1 MSRALGPRPS
11 IAPGGSAAGW
21 AVLICCWALVALFSL
36 IWAAARL
43 ASVLTGGRVFSFG
56 IEFVF
61 NILNGATGRDWPHT
75 PTVAVIIIAV
85 VLIAGAAA
93 LAAGTGLLIT
103 RFRRAPGDPVG
114 ALARNPR
121 IQALTR
127 LPAARTATGLRHSLT
142 TADPRSMRPAD
153 AGLELGRLIR
163 PGRRHAAG
171 PAVYAC
177 WEDTVVAFMAPRS
190 GKTTA
195 QAIPFVLSAP
205 GAVIATSN
213 KADLWAA
220 TATLR
225 AAGTGGRVWLF
236 DPQQITHQPQSWWW
250 NPLPGLR
257 TVEDAHR
264 LAGHFVLTV
273 ADEHRRDLWGPA
285 AQDLLAALF
294 LAAAVSGHT
303 LHDVA
308 GWLNEPA
315 VPTPIELLATAGFT
329 AMAASLR
336 GAQNGAAET
345 RDGIYQTAR
354 TAAKAMTDPG
364 IMAWVTPP
372 QRGGLP
378 VFDAEEFAASHDTL
392 YLLSKSRSA
401 AAPLIAALSD
411 TAMRAAERR
420 AERLGGRLDPPM
432 VVPLD
437 EAANICRIADLPDL
451 YSHLG
456 SRGIT
461 PVTILQSYEQGIT
474 VWGEH
479 GMATLWGAATKKI
492 IGAGVDSPRLTRDLA
507 TLVGQHDVP
516 VRTINYG
523 QGRASE
529 SISLRRQD
537 ILEPAAIRALPPGT
551 ALLLATGIKPALI
564 HLTPW
569 YASPRA
575 GEISTAVEAAQQ
587 RIRDGAVQAG
597 PGSHPFQ
604 VTTSWELR

>member
-1 MSRALGPRPS
+1 MLAHRENNVGKLGGLGKFVAEMNHEAKLVDGFGQQLRLGLESAPRELAAHVGGASLRALAKRPGHRFAPAGQFAEALTHPGRVQLAPPAGAMPMAGP
-11 IAPGGSAAGW
+11 AAAG
-21 AVLICCWALVALFSL
+21 LRRS
-36 IWAAARL
+36 
-43 ASVLTGGRVFSFG
+43 LTG
-56 IEFVF
+56 
-61 NILNGATGRDWPHT
+61 
-75 PTVAVIIIAV
+75 
-85 VLIAGAAA
+85 
-93 LAAGTGLLIT
+93 
-103 RFRRAPGDPVG
+103 
-114 ALARNPR
+114 
-121 IQALTR
+121 
-127 LPAARTATGLRHSLT
+127 
-142 TADPRSMRPAD
+142 ADPRLVDPAE
-153 AGLELGRLIR
+153 AGLVLGRLLRPAGR
-163 PGRRHAAG
+163 PG
-171 PAVYAC
+171 PVVYAS

-195 QAIPFVLSAP
+195 QAVPFVLSAP

-213 KADLWAA
+213 KSDLWAA

-225 AAGTGGRVWLF
+225 AQRTNGRVWLF
-236 DPQQITHQPQSWWW
+236 DPQQITYQPQTWWW
-250 NPLPGLR
+250 DLLRGLR

-285 AQDLLAALF
+285 AQDLLAALL
-294 LAAAVSGHT
+294 LAAASSGHT
-303 LHDVA
+303 LHEVA

-315 VPTPIELLATAGFT
+315 VPTPIERLGDAGFT

-354 TAAKAMTDPG
+354 TAAKAMTDPQ

-372 QRGGLP
+372 RRGLLP
-378 VFDAEEFAASHDTL
+378 VFDPDDFAASRDTL

-461 PVTILQSYEQGIT
+461 PVTILQSYEQGVT

-492 IGAGVDSPRLTRDLA
+492 IGAGVDSPRLARDLA

-516 VRTINYG
+516 IRTINYG
-523 QGRASE
+523 DGRASE
-529 SISLRRQD
+529 SVSLRRQD

-569 YASPRA
+569 YAGPHA
-575 GEISTAVEAAQQ
+575 VEITAAAQAAQEQIRQKAVEADPWYRNQ
-587 RIRDGAVQAG
+587 
-597 PGSHPFQ
+597 PPEPPF
-604 VTTSWELR
+604 

>member
-1 MSRALGPRPS
+1 VSRAIGPHPS
-11 IAPGGSAAGW
+11 AAPGGTAFGW
-21 AVLICCWALVALFSL
+21 AVLIACWSLVGLCGL
-36 IWAAARL
+36 VWAAATV
-43 ASVLTGGRVFSFG
+43 AAAITGGRTEPFGVKFSVDLLHG
-56 IEFVF
+56 RTTQAWPQT
-61 NILNGATGRDWPHT
+61 ATT
-75 PTVAVIIIAV
+75 AV
-85 VLIAGAAA
+85 VITTAGFAASAAA
-93 LAAGTGLLIT
+93 LAIGAVRLVNRL
-103 RFRRAPGDPVG
+103 RPAAGDPVA

-121 IQALTR
+121 IRALTR
-127 LPAARTATGLRHSLT
+127 AHVTRAARGLRRSLAD
-142 TADPRSMRPAD
+142 ADPRAMDPAQAGLALGQLMRPA
-153 AGLELGRLIR
+153 
-163 PGRRHAAG
+163 GRRG
-171 PAVYAC
+171 PAVYAS
-177 WEDTVVAFMAPRS
+177 WEDTLVAFMAPRS

-205 GAVIATSN
+205 GPVIATSN
-213 KADLWAA
+213 KSDLWAA
-220 TATLR
+220 TAALR
-225 AAGTGGRVWLF
+225 AQATSGQVWLF
-236 DPQQITHQPQSWWW
+236 DPQHITYQPQTWWW
-250 NPLPGLR
+250 NLLDR
-257 TVEDAHR
+257 LHTVEDAHR

-285 AQDLLAALF
+285 AQDLLSALF
-294 LAAAVSGHT
+294 LAAASHGLT

-315 VPTPIELLATAGFT
+315 VPTPAELLADAGFT

-336 GAQNGAAET
+336 GAQNGAVET

-354 TAAKAMTDPG
+354 TAAKAMTDPQ

-372 QRGGLP
+372 TRGPLP
-378 VFDAEEFAASHDTL
+378 VFDPEAFAASRDTL

-420 AERLGGRLDPPM
+420 AERLGGRLDPPL

-456 SRGIT
+456 SRGII
-461 PVTILQSYEQGIT
+461 PVTILQSYEQGVT
-474 VWGEH
+474 VWGEA

-492 IGAGVDSPRLTRDLA
+492 IGAGVDSPRLARDLA

-516 VRTINYG
+516 VRTVSYG
-523 QGRASE
+523 DGRASE
-529 SISLRRQD
+529 SVSLRRQD

-569 YASPRA
+569 YAGPQA
-575 GEISTAVEAAQQ
+575 AEITAALQAAQEQ
-587 RIRDGAVQAG
+587 IREQA
-597 PGSHPFQ
+597 
-604 VTTSWELR
+604 TTADPWYRNQPRNPSF

>member
-1 MSRALGPRPS
+1 MSRALGPGPPT
-11 IAPGGSAAGW
+11 APGGTAAAW
-21 AVLICCWALVALFSL
+21 VVLAVCWSLAALNGL
-36 IWAAARL
+36 IWAAAVI
-43 ASVLTGGRVFSFG
+43 AAAVTGGHVESFG
-56 IEFVF
+56 TRFAGDV
-61 NILNGATGRDWPHT
+61 LRGHTSRAWPHT
-75 PTVAVIIIAV
+75 PTVAVAVLAV
-85 VLIAGAAA
+85 VLLGVVAAGAATVWW
-93 LAAGTGLLIT
+93 LVSRHRT
-103 RFRRAPGDPVG
+103 APGDPVA

-121 IQALTR
+121 IRALTR
-127 LPAARTATGLRHSLT
+127 RDAARTGISLRRSLAG
-142 TADPRSMRPAD
+142 ADPHDVQPAE
-153 AGLELGRLIR
+153 AGLALGQLMRA
-163 PGRRHAAG
+163 GRRAG
-171 PAVYAC
+171 PTVYAS

-205 GAVIATSN
+205 GPVIATSI
-213 KADLWAA
+213 KSDLWAA
-220 TATLR
+220 TAALR
-225 AAGTGGRVWLF
+225 AETTCGRVWLF
-236 DPQQITHQPQSWWW
+236 DPQHITYQPQAWWW
-250 NPLPGLR
+250 NLLAGLR

-294 LAAAVSGHT
+294 LAAASAGQSLHEVS
-303 LHDVA
+303 

-315 VPTPIELLATAGFT
+315 VPTPVELLAQAGFT

-336 GAQNGAAET
+336 GAQNGAPET

-354 TAAKAMTDPG
+354 TAAKAMTDPE

-372 QRGGLP
+372 ARGILP
-378 VFDAEEFAASHDTL
+378 VFDPEEFAASCDTL

-420 AERLGGRLDPPM
+420 AERLGGRLDPPL

-456 SRGIT
+456 SRGII

-492 IGAGVDSPRLTRDLA
+492 IGAGVDSPRLARDLA

-516 VRTINYG
+516 IRTLSYG
-523 QGRASE
+523 DGRGSE
-529 SISLRRQD
+529 SVSLRRQD

-551 ALLLATGIKPALI
+551 ALLLATGIKPALMR
-564 HLTPW
+564 LTPW
-569 YASPRA
+569 YAGPRA
-575 GEISTAVEAAQQ
+575 AEITAAQQ
-587 RIRDGAVQAG
+587 AAQEQIREQAIRAD
-597 PGSHPFQ
+597 PWFRNQPPDPPF
-604 VTTSWELR
+604 

>member
-1 MSRALGPRPS
+1 MSRALGPRQS
-11 IAPGGSAAGW
+11 MAPGGTAAGW
-21 AVLICCWALVALFSL
+21 TLLACCWALVALSWL

-43 ASVLTGGRVFSFG
+43 ASATTGGRVEPFG
-56 IEFVF
+56 PKFAGDV
-61 NILNGATGRDWPHT
+61 LHGRTYRAWPHT
-75 PTVAVIIIAV
+75 PTVAVTAASI
-85 VLIAGAAA
+85 VLAGGAAI
-93 LAAGTGLLIT
+93 LAGFAGWLIT
-103 RFRRAPGDPVG
+103 RRRPAAGDPVA

-121 IQALTR
+121 MRTLTARPATRAAVALR
-127 LPAARTATGLRHSLT
+127 RSLAD
-142 TADPRSMRPAD
+142 ADPRTVDARE
-153 AGLELGRLIR
+153 AGLALGRLIR
-163 PGRRHAAG
+163 PGRRVAG
-171 PAVYAC
+171 GTTVYAN
-177 WEDTVVAFMAPRS
+177 WEDTVLSFMAPRS
-190 GKTTA
+190 GKTTS

-213 KADLWAA
+213 KSDLWAA
-220 TATLR
+220 TASIR
-225 AAGTGGRVWLF
+225 AATCGSVWLF
-236 DPQQITHQPQSWWW
+236 DPQRVTHQPQTWWW
-250 NPLPGLR
+250 NLLLGLR

-273 ADEHRRDLWGPA
+273 ADEHRRDIWGPA

-294 LAAAVSGHT
+294 LAAASSGHS
-303 LHDVA
+303 LRDVA

-315 VPTPIELLATAGFT
+315 VPTPIELLASAGFT

-354 TAAKAMTDPG
+354 TAAKAMTDPE

-372 QRGGLP
+372 GRGALP
-378 VFDAEEFAASHDTL
+378 AFDPDAFAASRDTL

-420 AERLGGRLDPPM
+420 AERLGGRLDPPL

-456 SRGIT
+456 SRGII
-461 PVTILQSYEQGIT
+461 PVTILQSYEQGVT
-474 VWGEH
+474 VWGEA

-492 IGAGVDSPRLTRDLA
+492 IGAGVDSPRLARDLA

-516 VRTINYG
+516 VRTLSYG
-523 QGRASE
+523 DGRVSE
-529 SISLRRQD
+529 SVSLRRQE

-569 YASPRA
+569 YAGPRA
-575 GEISTAVEAAQQ
+575 AEITAAQRAAQ
-587 RIRDGAVQAG
+587 DQIRDRAIQAD
-597 PGSHPFQ
+597 PAFRNPPAAASQEP
-604 VTTSWELR
+604 R

>member
-11 IAPGGSAAGW
+11 AAPGGTAAGW
-21 AVLICCWALVALFSL
+21 TVLIASWSVVALCGL
-36 IWAAARL
+36 IWAAARV
-43 ASVLTGGRVFSFG
+43 AAWVTGGDVSPFG
-56 IEFVF
+56 MKFADDV
-61 NILNGATGRDWPHT
+61 LRGRTAQAWPHT
-75 PTVAVIIIAV
+75 SSLAVSVAFIVLAAGAGAV
-85 VLIAGAAA
+85 VLGAVQVAGR
-93 LAAGTGLLIT
+93 LWPV
-103 RFRRAPGDPVG
+103 PGDPVV

-121 IQALTR
+121 MRALTA
-127 LPAARTATGLRHSLT
+127 PAVTRAAVNLRQSLT
-142 TADPRSMRPAD
+142 GTDPAHVRLGE
-153 AGLELGRLIR
+153 AGLALGRLLR
-163 PGRRHAAG
+163 PGGRPG
-171 PAVYAC
+171 SAVFAS

-213 KADLWAA
+213 KPDLWAA

-225 AAGTGGRVWLF
+225 EAGPGGRVWLF
-236 DPQQITHQPQSWWW
+236 DPQRITYQPQTWWW
-250 NPLPGLR
+250 DLLRGLR

-294 LAAAVSGHT
+294 LAAACSGHT

-315 VPTPIELLATAGFT
+315 VPTPIELLADAGFT

-336 GAQNGAAET
+336 GAQNGAVET

-354 TAAKAMTDPG
+354 TAARAMTDPQ

-372 QRGGLP
+372 ERGLLP
-378 VFDAEEFAASHDTL
+378 VFDAEEFAASRDTL

-492 IGAGVDSPRLTRDLA
+492 IGAGVDSPRLARDLA

-516 VRTINYG
+516 VRTLSYG
-523 QGRASE
+523 DGRASE
-529 SISLRRQD
+529 SVSLRRQD

-569 YASPRA
+569 YSGPRA
-575 GEISTAVEAAQQ
+575 TEITAAVHAAQDQIRQRAVEADPAF
-587 RIRDGAVQAG
+587 RDQ
-597 PGSHPFQ
+597 PFSPS
-604 VTTSWELR
+604 VEEAL

>member
-1 MSRALGPRPS
+1 MSRALGPRAAA
-11 IAPGGSAAGW
+11 APGGAAAGW
-21 AVLICCWALVALFSL
+21 IVLACCWGLVGLTGV
-36 IWAAARL
+36 IWGAARL
-43 ASVLTGGRVFSFG
+43 AAWATGGETQSFG
-56 IEFVF
+56 TQFVVDV
-61 NILNGATGRDWPHT
+61 LDGRTAAAWPHT
-75 PTVAVIIIAV
+75 PTAAVAVAG
-85 VLIAGAAA
+85 VLLAGCVAAA
-93 LAAGTGLLIT
+93 GVAAARVTA
-103 RFRRAPGDPVG
+103 RWRPAPGDPVA
-114 ALARNPR
+114 ALAANPR
-121 IQALTR
+121 MRALTAG
-127 LPAARTATGLRHSLT
+127 PAARGATALRKSLAG
-142 TADPRSMRPAD
+142 ADPRTVD
-153 AGLELGRLIR
+153 LGQAGLALGHLMRT
-163 PGRRHAAG
+163 GRRRG
-171 PAVYAC
+171 PGVLAS

-205 GAVIATSN
+205 GPAIATSN
-213 KADLWAA
+213 KSDLWAA
-220 TATLR
+220 TAALR
-225 AAGTGGRVWLF
+225 GLHGRIWLF
-236 DPQQITHQPQSWWW
+236 DPQRITHQPQAWWW
-250 NPLPGLR
+250 DLLAGLH

-273 ADEHRRDLWGPA
+273 SDEHRRDLWGPA

-294 LAAAVSGHT
+294 LAAASSGHT

-315 VPTPIELLATAGFT
+315 VPTPVELLADAGFA

-336 GAQNGAAET
+336 GAQNGAVET

-354 TAAKAMTDPG
+354 TAAKALTDPD

-372 QRGGLP
+372 QARDLP
-378 VFDAEEFAASHDTL
+378 ALDPDAFAASRDTL

-401 AAPLIAALSD
+401 AAPLIAAQSD

-420 AERLGGRLDPPM
+420 AERLGGRLDPPL
-432 VVPLD
+432 VVVLD

-479 GMATLWGAATKKI
+479 GMAALWGAATKKV
-492 IGAGVDSPRLTRDLA
+492 IGAGVDSPRLARDLA

-516 VRTINYG
+516 VRTISYG
-523 QGRASE
+523 DGRASE
-529 SISLRRQD
+529 SVTLRRQD

-569 YASPRA
+569 YAGPRA
-575 GEISTAVEAAQQ
+575 AQISAAIDVAQDQIRERAIEATPAS
-587 RIRDGAVQAG
+587 RRVPDH
-597 PGSHPFQ
+597 SLL
-604 VTTSWELR
+604 EER

>member
-1 MSRALGPRPS
+1 MT
-11 IAPGGSAAGW
+11 PGGSAAGW
-21 AVLICCWALVALFSL
+21 AVLACCWGLIAVAGLIWVSAALVAVIAGSH
-36 IWAAARL
+36 AE
-43 ASVLTGGRVFSFG
+43 SFG
-56 IEFVF
+56 MKFV
-61 NILNGATGRDWPHT
+61 LNLLNARTSATWPHT
-75 PTVAVIIIAV
+75 PTVAVIAV
-85 VLIAGAAA
+85 AVILTGLAIT
-93 LAAGTGLLIT
+93 LAAGTGLLLT
-103 RFRRAPGDPVG
+103 RLRPAPGDPV
-114 ALARNPR
+114 ATLACNQRTR
-121 IQALTR
+121 TLTR
-127 LPAARTATGLRHSLT
+127 PAVTRAATGLRTSLAG
-142 TADPRSMRPAD
+142 ADPRTVPPAE
-153 AGLELGRLIR
+153 AGLELGRLLR
-163 PGRRHAAG
+163 PGRPAATG
-171 PAVYAC
+171 PSVYAS

-220 TATLR
+220 TAALR
-225 AAGTGGRVWLF
+225 TADTGGRVWLF
-236 DPQQITHQPQSWWW
+236 DPQQITHQPQGWWW

-273 ADEHRRDLWGPA
+273 ADDQRRDLWGPA

-294 LAAAVSGHT
+294 LAAAASGQT

-308 GWLNEPA
+308 GWLTEPA
-315 VPTPIELLATAGFT
+315 VPTPIELLADAGFT

-336 GAQNGAAET
+336 GAQNGAPET

-372 QRGGLP
+372 QHGGLP
-378 VFDAEEFAASHDTL
+378 VFDPDAFAASRDTL
-392 YLLSKSRSA
+392 YLMSKSRSA

-411 TAMRAAERR
+411 TTMRAAERR

-479 GMATLWGAATKKI
+479 GMAALWGAATKKI

-516 VRTINYG
+516 VRTLSYG
-523 QGRASE
+523 DGRVSE
-529 SISLRRQD
+529 SVSLRRQD

-551 ALLLATGIKPALI
+551 ALLLATGIKPALL

-569 YASPRA
+569 YTGPRA
-575 GEISTAVEAAQQ
+575 TEITQAVAVAQDQIRRGAIRAGASTRDPFGET
-587 RIRDGAVQAG
+587 
-597 PGSHPFQ
+597 
-604 VTTSWELR
+604 

>member
-11 IAPGGSAAGW
+11 LAPGGTAAGW
-21 AVLICCWALVALFSL
+21 AVLATCWGLAGLSAL
-36 IWAAARL
+36 IWAAAWI
-43 ASVLTGGRVFSFG
+43 AAALTGGTVTPYG
-56 IEFVF
+56 ITFVTD
-61 NILNGATGRDWPHT
+61 LAHGRTGSAWPHT
-75 PTVAVIIIAV
+75 PAPAV
-85 VLIAGAAA
+85 GAAA
-93 LAAGTGLLIT
+93 AVLLTLAAFLTVVAA
-103 RFRRAPGDPVG
+103 RFIGHRWNAPGDPVT

-121 IQALTR
+121 MLALTR
-127 LPAARTATGLRHSLT
+127 LPAARAATGLRRSLAG
-142 TADPRSMRPAD
+142 ADPRAIRPAE
-153 AGLELGRLIR
+153 AGLALGRLAR
-163 PGRRHAAG
+163 PGRRAG
-171 PAVYAC
+171 PTVYAG
-177 WEDTVVAFMAPRS
+177 WRDTIVAFMAPGS

-205 GAVIATSN
+205 GPVIATSN
-213 KADLWAA
+213 KSDLWAA
-220 TATLR
+220 TAALR
-225 AAGTGGRVWLF
+225 ASATGGRVWLF
-236 DPQQITHQPQSWWW
+236 DPQRITYQPQAWWW
-250 NPLPGLR
+250 DLLRGLR

-273 ADEHRRDLWGPA
+273 ADENRRDLWGPA

-294 LAAAVSGHT
+294 LAASSSGHT

-315 VPTPIELLATAGFT
+315 VPTPIELLADAGFT

-336 GAQNGAAET
+336 GAQNGAVET

-354 TAAKAMTDPG
+354 TAARAMTDPE

-372 QRGGLP
+372 RRGLLP
-378 VFDAEEFAASHDTL
+378 VFDPDQFAASRDTL

-411 TAMRAAERR
+411 TTMRAAERR
-420 AERLGGRLDPPM
+420 AERLGGRLDPPL

-456 SRGIT
+456 SRGII
-461 PVTILQSYEQGIT
+461 PVTILQSYEQGAA

-479 GMATLWGAATKKI
+479 GMAALWGAATKKI
-492 IGAGVDSPRLTRDLA
+492 IGAGVDSPRLVRDLA

-516 VRTINYG
+516 VRTLNYG
-523 QGRASE
+523 DGRASE
-529 SISLRRQD
+529 SVSLRRQD

-564 HLTPW
+564 RLSPW
-569 YASPRA
+569 YAGPRA
-575 GEISTAVEAAQQ
+575 AQITREMQAAQD
-587 RIRDGAVQAG
+587 RIRQHAIQAD
-597 PGSHPFQ
+597 PWLAQPADPPF
-604 VTTSWELR
+604 